1 MYLDVFHCATNL
13 FSCLLHVFRCFP
25 LCNKF
30 IFLSSLGINGSADDW
45 STHGQSTNFIYM
57 HAHAYMYAY
66 THICTHAHTR
76 IHTHVYRCTQRYAW
90 TVFFFSIH
98 ISSVWPHLIPHDINF
113 IKLKCTVYARTA
125 FWVYLTFRFLQ
136 QFDTFL
142 KNYDWQL
149 QKKGDCALVATF
161 QGQCLL
167 NVPVGVGNM

>member
-45 STHGQSTNFIYM
+45 SAHGQSANSIYM
-57 HAHAYMYAY
+57 DAHAYMYAY
-66 THICTHAHTR
+66 THICIHAHTR

-98 ISSVWPHLIPHDINF
+98 ISSVWPHLIRHDINF
-113 IKLKCTVYARTA
+113 IKLKCTVLCT
-125 FWVYLTFRFLQ
+125 
-136 QFDTFL
+136 D
-142 KNYDWQL
+142 
-149 QKKGDCALVATF
+149 
-161 QGQCLL
+161 CLL
-167 NVPVGVGNM
+167 SLLNFPFSSTVWYFPEELRLAITKKRRLCLGGNFSRPVFTECACGGW